1 MPTKTS
7 ITDLLPGRGQS
18 ENGDKIIEVVQVFKN
33 FKKTPALTNLSLQI
47 KKGEIFG
54 LIGPDGAGKS
64 TLTHI
69 IAGILR
75 PDKGQVSVVGQDV
88 LKSPESIKSAIGFLP
103 QGLGLAL
110 AQELSVEENINY
122 FAEINQVDPKKREEK
137 KALLLK
143 KTQLEAFRDRP
154 AKNLSGG
161 MQQKLALCCT
171 LIHDPK
177 LLLLDEPTTGVDPI
191 SRRDLWLLLND
202 MVETSGVTVFLT
214 TSYLDEA
221 ARCHR
226 VALMHKGEILEMGP
240 PPARIYE
247 LFLAHIPHA
256 QDKAINEKALAE
268 FFQKRELSP
277 PDTPPVIIKA
287 EKLEKKFKDFTAVN
301 KISFAIKQGEIFG
314 FLGPN
319 GAGKTTTIKMLCGLL
334 PPTSGT
340 GTIAGLN
347 LNKEVSQIKKS
358 IGYMSQR
365 FSLYGNLTVSENIEL
380 YGSIYEVERQE
391 VLKRRALILQIT
403 DLEGKEDAITN
414 DLPLGLKQRLAL
426 GCAIIH
432 KPTCVFLDEPT
443 SGVDPLARK
452 KFWETI
458 VLLSRQMGVTILVS
472 THHLDEA
479 EYCDKI
485 ILINQGD
492 IVATGSAEE
501 LRKKAQAEMGTLL
514 EISTSAQAIAFST
527 LKEHFRYCFEYGAH
541 IHIYGKDLAN
551 DLKTI
556 KDVLAEKSVALLNI
570 HEQPIPFD
578 NVFTFFCENIKEQ
591 A

>member
-1 MPTKTS
+1 MDFQSLTS
-7 ITDLLPGRGQS
+7 APAS
-18 ENGDKIIEVVQVFKN
+18 IIDVSQISKS
-33 FKKTPALTNLSLQI
+33 FKKVPAISNLSLQI
-47 KKGEIFG
+47 KSGEIFG

-64 TLTHI
+64 TLLHI
-69 IAGILR
+69 IAGILK
-75 PDKGQVSVVGQDV
+75 PDSGAASVVGENV
-88 LKSPESIKSAIGFLP
+88 LKKPERVKNSIGFLP

-122 FAEINQVDPKKREEK
+122 FAQINRVEAKKREERK
-137 KALLLK
+137 NLLLK

-171 LIHDPK
+171 LIHEPK
-177 LLLLDEPTTGVDPI
+177 LILLDEPTTGVDPI

-214 TSYLDEA
+214 TSYMDEA

-226 VALMHKGEILEMGP
+226 VALMHKGGILEMGEP
-240 PPARIYE
+240 GELLANLGAAGIYD
-247 LFLAHIPHA
+247 LFLSHIPNA
-256 QDKAINEKALAE
+256 KDNAVNEKALVALFPKKE
-268 FFQKRELSP
+268 NALQAASS
-277 PDTPPVIIKA
+277 VIIKA
-287 EKLEKKFKDFTAVN
+287 EKLEKKFKNFVAVN
-301 KISFAIKQGEIFG
+301 KISFEIKQGEIFG

-334 PPTSGT
+334 QATAGSGT
-340 GTIAGLN
+340 VAGFSLSR
-347 LNKEVSQIKKS
+347 EVSKIKKS

-365 FSLYGNLTVSENIEL
+365 FSLYGNLTVAENIEL
-380 YGSIYEVERQE
+380 YGSIYEVGRKD
-391 VLKRRALILQIT
+391 VLQRRKLILEIT
-403 DLEGKEDAITN
+403 DLVGRENTITN
-414 DLPLGLKQRLAL
+414 DLPLGIKQRLAL

-452 KFWETI
+452 IFWETI
-458 VLLSRQMGVTILVS
+458 VYLSRQMGVTVLVS

-485 ILINQGD
+485 ILINQGN
-492 IVATGSAEE
+492 IVAAGSAHE
-501 LRKKAQAEMGTLL
+501 LRSKVQAEMGTLFEL
-514 EISTSAQAIAFST
+514 STDNQSVTFNT
-527 LKEHFRYCFEYGAH
+527 LKEKFHYCFEYGSH
-541 IHIYGKDLAN
+541 VHIYTKEREN
-551 DLKTI
+551 DLKQI
-556 KDVLAEKSVALLNI
+556 KDALAGKSVAIKNI
-570 HEQPIPFD
+570 NEQSIPFD
-578 NVFTFFCENIKEQ
+578 DVFTFFCEKVREP